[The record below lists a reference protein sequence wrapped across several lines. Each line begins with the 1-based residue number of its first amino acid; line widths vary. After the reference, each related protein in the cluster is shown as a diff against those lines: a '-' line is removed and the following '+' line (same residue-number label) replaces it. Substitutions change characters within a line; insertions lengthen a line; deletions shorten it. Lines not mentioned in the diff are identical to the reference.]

1 MIAIHLFI
9 SWFSKEELD
18 PLDDCGRTH
27 AGADAQRHQCGRE
40 IASLQFINDG
50 AKDHG
55 AGRAERVTH
64 SDRPAVD
71 IDLGRIEVES
81 ELGTGSTFRIHLPIE
96 PPRTTVPERM
106 GERGV

>member
-9 SWFSKEELD
+9 SWFSEEELD

-71 IDLGRIEVES
+71 IDLARIEVES
-81 ELGTGSTFRIHLPIE
+81 LPIAQHHG
-96 PPRTTVPERM
+96 PKRLVTSMRSM
-106 GERGV
+106 SSSDIFALAK